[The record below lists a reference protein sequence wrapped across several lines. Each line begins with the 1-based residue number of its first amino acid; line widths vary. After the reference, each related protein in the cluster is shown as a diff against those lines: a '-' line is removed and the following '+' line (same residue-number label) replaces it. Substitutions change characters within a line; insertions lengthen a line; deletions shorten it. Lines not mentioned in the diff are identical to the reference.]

1 MLYSNIFARL
11 LLNIKIKKI
20 FQKKYKLCK
29 KSFFLKMSTLRLI
42 STLRSSL
49 LTTKYSRIVLP
60 FSRMSFQSISSIDL
74 DPSIPVR
81 IQQICLFSS
90 STILHAQ
97 RRDKIDSN
105 VVEEFDDKEEEEEE
119 DNDTDQVIYSFF

>member
-1 MLYSNIFARL
+1 
-11 LLNIKIKKI
+11 
-20 FQKKYKLCK
+20 
-29 KSFFLKMSTLRLI
+29 
-42 STLRSSL
+42 
-49 LTTKYSRIVLP
+49 
-60 FSRMSFQSISSIDL
+60 MSFQSISSIDL